1 MAEKKFGIK
10 TQGTVANN
18 RPVGSAGQ
26 PQGKIGNKKDNR
38 AGAIQRRI
46 DNMNKKNGKGGY

>member
-1 MAEKKFGIK
+1 MEKKFGIK

-26 PQGKIGNKKDNR
+26 PQGKIGSKKDNR

-46 DNMNKKNGKGGY
+46 DNMNKDRGKK